1 VKCLNTYPTGQGNVY
16 TFAVLLNKGGS
27 RFRAPREYRIGDDPE
42 AIAIGDVNGDRK
54 LDLVTANDYSNTI
67 SVLLNRGGGRFRAP
81 RD

>member
-1 VKCLNTYPTGQGNVY
+1 VY
-16 TFAVLLNKGGS
+16 TVAVLLNKGGS
-27 RFRAPREYRIGDDPE
+27 RFRALREYRIGDDPE